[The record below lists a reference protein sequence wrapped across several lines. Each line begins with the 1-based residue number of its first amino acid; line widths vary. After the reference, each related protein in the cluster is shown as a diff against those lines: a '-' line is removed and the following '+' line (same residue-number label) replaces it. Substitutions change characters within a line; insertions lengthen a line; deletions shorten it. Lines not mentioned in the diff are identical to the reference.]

1 MGAHVMATTGPF
13 RGDFSKNALVAVAA
27 GGTYRSVLGN
37 REFSAL
43 LFSQAL
49 SVIGDQLVRL
59 AIALLVFERTG
70 SAFAASATYAASYLV
85 YLLGGPFLATLGDR
99 YPRTT
104 VMVVADLVRA
114 PIVLALCLDGLPLW
128 TFFVA
133 IVAVGAV
140 ATPFESARSGLLADL
155 LEGPDYV
162 LGNGVISWVFQAGH
176 VLGFVLG
183 GATLAIL
190 SARGALALDAGTFL
204 VSAGLVLCFIRRR
217 PAAQPASDQGTL
229 RQDTRD
235 GFHLVVHDAS
245 LRRLLSYGLLSA
257 GAIIAPEGLAVPV
270 ARGLGGGAL
279 AAGVLTAAV
288 PAGYLVG
295 SAAVLRLAESR
306 RQALIAPLALL
317 CCVPLLGSP
326 LTDHLG
332 VIAGLWFLAGV
343 GGALNLISSA
353 AYVQATPR
361 EFRSRAFGVAVTGL
375 NAVQGLVLLAAGG
388 LAALVGARTAV
399 AVVAAVALISLG
411 AATRSRLLDP
421 EAHAQENSE
430 LFRCETR

>member
-1 MGAHVMATTGPF
+1 MATTGPF

-27 GGTYRSVLGN
+27 GGTYRSVFGN

-59 AIALLVFERTG
+59 AIAFLVFERTG

-229 RQDTRD
+229 RRDTRE
-235 GFHLVVHDAS
+235 GFHLVVHNS
-245 LRRLLSYGLLSA
+245 RLRRLLSYGLLSA

-295 SAAVLRLAESR
+295 SAAVLRLAEPR
-306 RQALIAPLALL
+306 RQALMTPLALL

-343 GGALNLISSA
+343 GGALNLISGA
-353 AYVQATPR
+353 TYVQATPR

-388 LAALVGARTAV
+388 LATLVGARTAV

-411 AATRSRLLDP
+411 AARRSRLLHTY
-421 EAHAQENSE
+421 AHAQENSE